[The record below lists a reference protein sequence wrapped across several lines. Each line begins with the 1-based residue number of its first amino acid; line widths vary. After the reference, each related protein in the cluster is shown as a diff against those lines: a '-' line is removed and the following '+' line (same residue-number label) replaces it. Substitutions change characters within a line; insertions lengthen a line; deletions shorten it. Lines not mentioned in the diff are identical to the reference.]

1 MQTSL
6 QGRADKAKSDKRHR
20 FRHLFGL
27 LNAPFLWQCW
37 RELRK
42 DAASGVDRVTA
53 AGDGQHVIG
62 NVPALIARVT
72 RGAYRA
78 KLV

>member
-6 QGRADKAKSDKRHR
+6 QGIADKAKSDKRHR
-20 FRHLFGL
+20 FRNLFGL
-27 LNAPFLWQCW
+27 LNALFLLRCW

-42 DAASGVDRVTA
+42 EAASGVDRVTV
-53 AGDGQHVIG
+53 AGYSQHVIR
-62 NVPALIARVT
+62 NVHDLVARVT